1 VPKLL
6 EQNRQPVAHGRAI
19 VDSKDQF
26 LTNWEAFTKGMFK
39 GLDWTN
45 IFIAGGAVLG
55 TPSPLCTPCAFLSSP
70 TCLHRT
76 KRLLTQTPPLL
87 CTACLQPDGMTKY
100 PTSDIDIFVH
110 GIDDDE
116 QANNL
121 VRLSASCLVVMYKHG
136 LTPFPPFP
144 LHSVPYS

>member
-26 LTNWEAFTKGMFK
+26 LANWETFTKGMFK

-55 TPSPLCTPCAFLSSP
+55 TPSPLLFSFPFLSSP
-70 TCLHRT
+70 T
-76 KRLLTQTPPLL
+76 
-87 CTACLQPDGMTKY
+87 
-100 PTSDIDIFVH
+100 
-110 GIDDDE
+110 
-116 QANNL
+116 
-121 VRLSASCLVVMYKHG
+121 
-136 LTPFPPFP
+136 
-144 LHSVPYS
+144 